1 MNFLT
6 PLAFGLAAL
15 LPVIV
20 ALYFLKLRREEQPI
34 SSTYLWRTL
43 VRDTAANA
51 PWQRL
56 KPNLLLLLQL
66 LFLLALIL
74 ALTRPFTWSASAT
87 GSHLILVVDTSAS
100 MGATDVAPNRLAQA
114 VATAR
119 QMVESLPGSSRVTV
133 IQAGD
138 LVRVPVSGAT
148 EKSAAV
154 AALESLQPGIAGA
167 DFASALT
174 MAAAIAAREPDSEI
188 AVLSDGHITLPD
200 NMTLPGR
207 VRYLPVGKDTNNQA
221 IGALTLQSESSG
233 RRLSAFVQVSN
244 FGPSEA
250 RRRLLLYADG
260 RLVVARDLTLAP
272 GKAQWLTLPDVPP
285 GASTVQARLEGQDDL
300 ALDDH
305 AWAVPPSSEKV
316 AVRLVT
322 TGNRFLETALFLLP
336 NVELTTDAAAGSG
349 APATGDSPSAVG
361 GQRSD
366 DLTIF
371 DSIIPTSTLP
381 SGSLL
386 FIAPLRSTGFFS
398 VTGQLQAPVPV
409 SNLPDDPLLRYV
421 DWREVAIQDA
431 THLALPEWGYAVIGD
446 GKTNA
451 PLLVVGEQN
460 GRRLAVLAFDLRHSD
475 LPLRVAFPIL
485 IANLLDA
492 LVPGGASGLPSNVE
506 PGRPLALSAPPQA
519 SALTVQLPDGAVRT
533 MAPSNGQAVFD
544 ETSETGVYQ
553 VSAQEPDGKS
563 RVLGRFA
570 VNPFNAS
577 ESDIAP
583 RETLPIAGAAQA
595 GGAELPRARDEWWQ
609 PLAWAALA
617 LLIVEWLYAYRGQ
630 MARLLKIRF
639 RRKAGI

>member
-20 ALYFLKLRREEQPI
+20 ALYFLKLRREEQPV
-34 SSTYLWRTL
+34 SSTYLWRAL

-66 LFLLALIL
+66 LFLLGLIL
-74 ALTRPFTWSASAT
+74 ALTRPFTWSTSAA

-100 MGATDVAPNRLAQA
+100 MGATDVSPNRLAQA

-138 LVRVPVSGAT
+138 QVRVPVSGAT

-154 AALESLQPGIAGA
+154 AALESLRPGVAGA
-167 DFASALT
+167 DFTSALT
-174 MAAAIAAREPDSEI
+174 MASAIAAREPDSEI
-188 AVLSDGHITLPD
+188 AVLSDGHVTLPD

-207 VRYLPVGKDTNNQA
+207 VRYFPIGKDNNNQA

-233 RRLSAFVQVSN
+233 RRQSAFVQVAN
-244 FGPSEA
+244 YGPIEA
-250 RRRLLLYADG
+250 RRRLVLYADG
-260 RLVVARDLTLAP
+260 QLIVARDLTLAP
-272 GKAQWLTLPDVPP
+272 GKAQSLTLPDVP
-285 GASTVQARLEGQDDL
+285 ADTSTVEARLEGQDDL
-300 ALDDH
+300 AADDH

-316 AVRLVT
+316 AVRLVS
-322 TGNRFLETALFLLP
+322 TGNRFLETALHLLP
-336 NVELTTDAAAGSG
+336 NVLLTATPPEEYDRR
-349 APATGDSPSAVG
+349 PATADQGEPLG
-361 GQRSD
+361 EQ
-366 DLTIF
+366 LTIF
-371 DSIIPTSTLP
+371 DSVTPTSTLP

-386 FIAPLRSTGFFS
+386 FIAPLRSTDFFS

-409 SNLPDDPLLRYV
+409 SILPDDPMLRYV

-431 THLALPEWGYAVIGD
+431 TRLALPTWGHAVIGD

-460 GRRLAVLAFDLRHSD
+460 GRRLAVFAFDLRHSD

-506 PGRPLALSAPPQA
+506 PGRPVALSAPPQA
-519 SALTVQLPDGAVRT
+519 NALTVQLPGGAVRT
-533 MAPSNGQAVFD
+533 LAPSNGKVIFD
-544 ETSETGVYQ
+544 ETSEIGIYR
-553 VSAQEPDGKS
+553 VSAQEPDGKA
-563 RVLGRFA
+563 RALGRFA
-570 VNPFNAS
+570 VNLFNAN

-583 RETLPIAGAAQA
+583 RATLPIAGAGQA
-595 GGAELPRARDEWWQ
+595 GGEELPRARDEWWQ

-617 LLIVEWLYAYRGQ
+617 LLVAEWLYAYRGQ
-630 MARLLKIRF
+630 VVRLLN
-639 RRKAGI
+639 RKT